1 MAEYMDPKEVK
12 KLERYKNYVIL
23 DRPIKFSDWLKDSE
37 YIIVQAQSLEKC
49 LDSIVGYVGVFGW
62 EKNKINLID
71 GAIRSPNFTVY
82 GYQEFSGEHI
92 ENGLFVLVKEI

>member
-37 YIIVQAQSLEKC
+37 YIIVQVQSLEKC
-49 LDSIVGYVGVFGW
+49 LDSIVGYVGIFGW

-71 GAIRSPNFTVY
+71 GGHTIT
-82 GYQEFSGEHI
+82 
-92 ENGLFVLVKEI
+92 